1 MVAMEVQSG
10 SLMERLRQMQ
20 DPRRREGRRYR
31 LPGLI
36 GMLTL
41 AAVHGEGSL
50 RGMWLWGCA
59 HWQEIARPLDLW
71 SAEGP
76 PAYVTLWNLLGA
88 MDSEA
93 LGKAMCGADSGEET
107 AISVDGKVLRGSK
120 RNRTSALQVIT
131 ATGHEYRKVVAQ
143 RNVAED
149 KVMDTVIALLHE
161 MPLEGK
167 IISLDAGLLQRTV
180 VKTIVEK
187 GGPTSGRSRVIMAN
201 SSAQ

>member
-1 MVAMEVQSG
+1 MDVQPG
-10 SLMERLRQMQ
+10 SLMDRLRRVQ

-31 LPGLI
+31 LAGLI

-59 HWQEIARPLDLW
+59 HWKEIAWDLGLW
-71 SAEGP
+71 GAKGP
-76 PAYVTLWNLLGA
+76 PAYATLWNLLGA
-88 MDSEA
+88 IDSEE
-93 LGKAMCGADSGEET
+93 LGKAMCGAESGEET

-120 RNRTSALQVIT
+120 RSRTSALQVIT
-131 ATGHEYRKVVAQ
+131 AAGHQYGKVVAQ
-143 RNVAED
+143 RNVAEHELL
-149 KVMDTVIALLHE
+149 DTVIALLHE

-167 IISLDAGLLQRTV
+167 IISLDAGLLQRTA

-187 GGPTSGRSRVIMAN
+187 RGPTSGRSRAIMAN
-201 SSAQ
+201 SLAQ